1 MTTFPFGLDQPFAL
15 LLLLSLVPVLY
26 LARMT
31 ARARPR
37 DRARIGTSAVL
48 RAVIVTCISLALAGL
63 HWVSLAGPLNVVYLI
78 DESASVSDS
87 SLDAANTYVRQ
98 AIESS
103 TENDRIGVVLFGER
117 AVVDRAVA
125 AGREWKPYGDHP
137 AGVATDI
144 AEAIRVGVAL
154 FPEGGARRLVLLSDG
169 VETLGEAR
177 EVAARSEQVGVQL
190 SAVPLGGASEN
201 EVAIQRV
208 SSPQSVPRGK
218 QYQAR
223 VLLKSTN
230 ARSASISMY
239 DGDSLVG
246 TQDVSLDAGQTVV
259 DFALT
264 AKDEGF
270 RVLRAE
276 VTSTDDRYSENNAAS
291 SYTVVRAPPSVLIV
305 AENPEDSEPL
315 RLALVAGNIDAHVL
329 APEGVPTSL
338 EALSEYDT
346 IALANV
352 SADSLGVDRE
362 ELLKAYVRDMGHGL
376 VMLGGE
382 VSFGAGGYL
391 RSPLEEALPVTM
403 DVRSSEQR
411 ASIAMTFL
419 VDKSGSMGRCHCGG
433 NGQFDPSM
441 RTEFG
446 PSKVEIAKQAI
457 ARATA
462 LLNSSDKVGVV
473 AFDSQPHSVL
483 DLQPVGDL
491 GAAGFNAALA
501 PVQAAGGPTNL
512 YAGLQA
518 SVAQLRGANEQ
529 LKHIILI
536 SDGWTQQA
544 DFAPFL
550 RELAERGVTL
560 TTVGAGEGPGEVLQK
575 LAIEGGGKFYTAT
588 NVYDLP
594 EVLLKETVRLAGQ
607 YYVEETFEP
616 VKNKDS
622 PILQDLSGT
631 LPPLHGYNATT
642 LRPTAD
648 LILKS
653 PSGDPLLATWQYGLG
668 RSAVWTSDV
677 KGRWATDWLLWPE
690 FGRFAGQLLSWTVPQ
705 SGASGLQ
712 MAYSLAPAADGR
724 TQDASITVESFD
736 SQGVPR
742 TGLRTVIRV
751 NRGEPV
757 AAPQDAPGVYAA
769 AAKRLSQGV
778 YPVEIEQRD
787 PATGDVV
794 ARDTTGIIVPYAS
807 EFELADSAAAEGR
820 RLLSELA
827 QLGGGRLLAIDDP
840 AASLVHDI
848 QGQPV
853 RVALWPY
860 LLLIAIL
867 LFPIDVAVRR
877 LSFSW
882 GDILGRSPGSKSS
895 Q

>member
-1 MTTFPFGLDQPFAL
+1 MPMFPFGLDQPFAL

-31 ARARPR
+31 AQARPR
-37 DRARIGTSAVL
+37 DRLRIGTSAII
-48 RAVIVTCISLALAGL
+48 RTVIIACISLALAGL
-63 HWVSLAGPLNVVYLI
+63 HWISLSGPLNVVYLI
-78 DESASVSDS
+78 DESASVTEPARE
-87 SLDAANTYVRQ
+87 AAYSYVRQ
-98 AIESS
+98 AIGAS
-103 TENDRIGVVLFGER
+103 TENDRIGVVLFGEK

-125 AGREWKPYGDHP
+125 SGTEWQPFGDHP

-177 EVAARSEQVGVQL
+177 EVAARTEQGGVQL
-190 SAVPLGGASEN
+190 SVVPLGGASQN
-201 EVAIQRV
+201 EVAVQRV
-208 SSPQSVPRGK
+208 SSPQSVPRGQ

-230 ARSASISMY
+230 ERNATVRMY
-239 DGDSLVG
+239 DGDRLVG
-246 TQDVSLDAGQTVV
+246 TQDIALDAGQTVV
-259 DFALT
+259 DFSLT
-264 AKDEGF
+264 AEDEGF

-276 VTSTDDRYSENNAAS
+276 VTSADDRYSENNVAS

-305 AENPEDSEPL
+305 ASTTEDSEPL
-315 RLALVAGNIDAHVL
+315 RLALEAGNIDAQVTT
-329 APEGVPTSL
+329 PDGVPTNL

-352 SADSLGVDRE
+352 SADSLGVERE

-419 VDKSGSMGRCHCGG
+419 LDKSGSMGRCHCGG
-433 NGQFDPSM
+433 NQQFDPSM

-462 LLNSSDKVGVV
+462 LLNSSDKVSVV
-473 AFDSQPHSVL
+473 GFDSQPHSVL

-491 GAAGFNAALA
+491 GASGLNAALA
-501 PVQAAGGPTNL
+501 PLQAGGGPTNL
-512 YAGLQA
+512 YTGLQA
-518 SVAQLRGANEQ
+518 AVGQLRGAGEQ

-544 DFAPFL
+544 DFTPFL

-560 TTVGAGEGPGEVLQK
+560 STVGAGEGPGELLQK
-575 LAIEGGGKFYTAT
+575 LAEEGGGKYYTAT

-594 EVLLKETVRLAGQ
+594 EVLLKETVRLAGH

-616 VKNKDS
+616 VKNSDS
-622 PILQDLSGT
+622 PILEDVGGP

-653 PSGDPLLATWQYGLG
+653 PSGDPILATWQYGLG
-668 RSAVWTSDV
+668 RAAVWTSDV

-690 FGRFAGQLLSWTVPQ
+690 FGRFAGQLLTWTVPQ

-712 MAYSLAPAADGR
+712 MAYTLAPAADGR

-736 SQGVPR
+736 SKGVPR

-751 NRGEPV
+751 NRGEPLT
-757 AAPQDAPGVYAA
+757 APQDAPGVYATG
-769 AAKRLSQGV
+769 AKRLAEGV

-787 PATGDVV
+787 PQTGDIV

-807 EFELADSAAAEGR
+807 EFELSDDAADAGQQ
-820 RLLSELA
+820 LLSELA
-827 QLGGGRLLAIDDP
+827 QLGGGKVLSPDDP

-848 QGQPV
+848 SGQPV
-853 RVALWPY
+853 RVPLWPH
-860 LLLIAIL
+860 LLLVAIL

-877 LSFSW
+877 LTFSW
-882 GDILGRSPGSKSS
+882 RDIFSRQSGGKDGT
-895 Q
+895 